1 MKLRRRRRKKLAC
14 TYASHPTPL
23 GKLWHFLWHEDS
35 WASFLA
41 DAILIV
47 LIGNFILYPGV
58 GLLMGTDYPGVAVVS
73 GSMDHHSQD
82 FDAWWGEHKNQY
94 ASYNIS
100 TTDFD
105 DYSFRN
111 GFSKGDILIVI
122 GEDEYDVGDVIVYTT
137 PLRAYPIIHRVVGK
151 NWTAGEGAAI
161 TTYSTK
167 GDANSGQLGFET
179 NIEPSQIHGRA
190 VFKVPYLGWLKVK
203 AVELFN

>member
-1 MKLRRRRRKKLAC
+1 MKLHRQRRKGLQC
-14 TYASHPTPL
+14 TYKHHSTPL

-41 DAILIV
+41 DAVLIV

-58 GLLMGTDYPGVAVVS
+58 GLLMGTEYPGVAVVS

-82 FDAWWGEHKNQY
+82 FGAWWGEHRNQY

-100 TTDFD
+100 TSEFD
-105 DYSFRN
+105 EYSFRN
-111 GFSKGDILIVI
+111 GFSKGDILIVM
-122 GEDEYDVGDVIVYTT
+122 GADEYDVGDVIVYSTSE
-137 PLRAYPIIHRVVGK
+137 RQYPIIHRVVGK
-151 NWTAGEGAAI
+151 NW

-179 NIEPSQIHGRA
+179 EIQPSQIHGRA

-203 AVELFN
+203 AVELFS